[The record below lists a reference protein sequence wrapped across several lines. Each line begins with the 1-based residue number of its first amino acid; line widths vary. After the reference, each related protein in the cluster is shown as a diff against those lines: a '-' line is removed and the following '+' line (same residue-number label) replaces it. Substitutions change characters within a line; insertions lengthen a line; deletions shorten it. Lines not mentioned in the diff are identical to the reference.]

1 MTGTISKVVIAG
13 GGTAGWMTAAALSR
27 FLVPSGVTV
36 ELVESERIGT
46 VGVGEATIPG
56 IIDFNRMLGIDEAD
70 FIAATKG
77 TFKLGIEFVDW
88 DRVGNRYL
96 HPFGEYGFDLEGV
109 PFHHYWLRDRLRG
122 SDHPLSAYSMCCQAA
137 MSGKFMRPVSD
148 PQSPVAQMRHAY
160 HFDAGLYARYLR
172 NYAEQRGVTR
182 VEGRIKTVDQSAETG
197 SLTALEL
204 ENGSRIEGDIFVDC
218 TGFRALLIG
227 ETLGVDYDDWRRYLP
242 CDRAIAVPCEKIG
255 AAAPYTRA
263 TAREAGWQWRI
274 PLQHRTGNGY
284 VYSSAFLDDDE
295 AERALLANLDAPTTG
310 PTNRLRF
317 TPGRR
322 RSVWKKNCVAI
333 GLSAGFLE
341 PLESTSIHLIQEGV
355 SKLLALFPRGGINQR
370 EVTRYNS
377 IIGNAYDYV
386 RDFLILHYNATTRDE
401 TPFWDYVRTMA
412 VPDSLTETVELFA
425 ENGRFFAHKSDLFSI
440 TSWVAVMIGQGILPR
455 GYDPVADS
463 IPDQDLVATLTNMRE
478 IYAQAASKMPPH
490 QAFID
495 HLAKSAR
502 QGGQAHAR

>member
-1 MTGTISKVVIAG
+1 MTGTISRVVIAG

-27 FLVPSGVTV
+27 FLVPTGVTV
-36 ELVESERIGT
+36 ELVESEQIGT

-88 DRVGNRYL
+88 DRIGNRYL
-96 HPFGEYGFDLEGV
+96 HPFGDYGFDLEGV

-122 SDHPLSAYSMCCQAA
+122 SDQPLAAYSMCCQAA
-137 MSGKFMRPVSD
+137 KAGKFMRPVSD
-148 PQSPVAQMRHAY
+148 PQSPVSQMRHAY

-172 NYAEQRGVTR
+172 DYAEKRGVTR
-182 VEGRIKTVDQSAETG
+182 IEGRIKTVDQSAENG
-197 SLTALEL
+197 ALAALEM
-204 ENGSRIEGDIFVDC
+204 EDGRRIEGDLFVDC

-227 ETLGVDYDDWRRYLP
+227 ETLGVDYDDWRQYLP
-242 CDRAIAVPCEKIG
+242 CDRAIAVPCEKTE
-255 AAAPYTRA
+255 AAIPYTRA
-263 TAREAGWQWRI
+263 TARDAGWQWRI

-284 VYSSAFLDDDE
+284 VYSSAFMDDDE
-295 AERALLANLDAPTTG
+295 AERALLANLDAATVG
-310 PTNRLRF
+310 PTNKLRF

-322 RSVWKKNCVAI
+322 RAVWEQNCVAI

-355 SKLLALFPRGGINQR
+355 SKLLALFPRDGISQR
-370 EVTRYNS
+370 EVARYNA

-386 RDFLILHYNATTRDE
+386 RDFLILHYTATSRND
-401 TPFWDYVRTMA
+401 TPFWDYVRTMD
-412 VPDSLTETVELFA
+412 VPASLTETVELFA

-455 GYDPVADS
+455 GYDVVADS
-463 IPDQDLVATLTNMRE
+463 IRGQDLTATLANMRQT
-478 IYAQAASKMPPH
+478 YAQAASKMPPH
-490 QAFID
+490 QAFVD
-495 HLAKSAR
+495 HLVNVAS
-502 QGGQAHAR
+502 QESQAHAR

>member
-1 MTGTISKVVIAG
+1 MTGTISRVVIAG

-27 FLVPSGVTV
+27 FLVPTGVTV
-36 ELVESERIGT
+36 ELVESEQIGT

-88 DRVGNRYL
+88 DRIGSRYL
-96 HPFGEYGFDLEGV
+96 HPFGDYGFDLEGV
-109 PFHHYWLRDRLRG
+109 PFHHYWLRDRFRG
-122 SDHPLSAYSMCCQAA
+122 SDQPLAAYSMCCQAA
-137 MSGKFMRPVSD
+137 KAGKFMRPVSD
-148 PQSPVAQMRHAY
+148 PQSPVSQMRHAY

-172 NYAEQRGVTR
+172 DYAEKRGVTR
-182 VEGRIKTVDQSAETG
+182 VEGRIKTVEQSARNGT
-197 SLTALEL
+197 LTALEL
-204 ENGSRIEGDIFVDC
+204 DDGRRIEGDLFVDC

-227 ETLGVDYDDWRRYLP
+227 ETLGVDYDDWRSYLP
-242 CDRAIAVPCEKIG
+242 CDRAIAVPCEKID

-263 TAREAGWQWRI
+263 TARGAGWQWRI

-284 VYSSAFLDDDE
+284 VYSSAFMGDDE
-295 AERALLANLDAPTTG
+295 AEAALLANLDAATLG
-310 PTNRLRF
+310 PTNKLRF

-322 RSVWKKNCVAI
+322 RSVWEKNCVAI

-355 SKLLALFPRGGINQR
+355 SKLLALFPRDGISQR
-370 EVTRYNS
+370 EVARYNS

-386 RDFLILHYNATTRDE
+386 RDFLILHYNATARGD
-401 TPFWDYVRTMA
+401 TPFWDYVRTME

-440 TSWVAVMIGQGILPR
+440 TSWVAVMVGQGILPR
-455 GYDPVADS
+455 GYDVVADS
-463 IPDQDLVATLTNMRE
+463 ITEQDLTATLASMRQT
-478 IYAQAASKMPPH
+478 YAQAASKMPPH
-490 QAFID
+490 QAFVD
-495 HLAKSAR
+495 HLVKTASQKS
-502 QGGQAHAR
+502 QAHAR